1 MLPELVHSNGLQRVV
16 HSGGGSPRE
25 GPQVLRS
32 KGHILFHHVGY
43 DLVIRVLE
51 HHAHRTADGQEKLLV
66 GGVHPV
72 HIDLAPVGRRIEL
85 KCLARVDL
93 PLPLCPSTATKEPSS
108 MLRET
113 PVQHDGSHALGSDIG
128 EADVLR
134 MDDRIFHNKTTFE
147 GVGVRN

>member
-16 HSGGGSPRE
+16 HPAADLLGRD
-25 GPQVLRS
+25 PQVLRS

-72 HIDLAPVGRRIEL
+72 HIDLAPGGQEDRVEVLGQGG
-85 KCLARVDL
+85 LAAAVVSQHCHEGALLNAQRD
-93 PLPLCPSTATKEPSS
+93 
-108 MLRET
+108 